1 MAPVTTY
8 RVRVKRWERGWELH
22 IDGVGVTQ
30 ARRLT
35 EAEEMARDYIA
46 MALDIDDD
54 AFTVEIEGIEVDA
67 EVDALADRTGQVQ
80 REAERAQ
87 QEAVRMID
95 RTVAQL
101 QRRGL
106 NNREIARYLRIS
118 PQRVSQISARQK
130 KTTV

>member
-1 MAPVTTY
+1 MTTY

-35 EAEEMARDYIA
+35 EAEDMARDYIA

-54 AFTVEIEGIEVDA
+54 VFTVVIEGIEVDS
-67 EVDALADRTGQVQ
+67 EVDALAERASQVQ
-80 REAERAQ
+80 HEAERAQ

-130 KTTV
+130 QSSI

>member
-1 MAPVTTY
+1 MTTY

-35 EAEEMARDYIA
+35 EAEEMARDCIA
-46 MALDIDDD
+46 TALDIDDD